1 MGSCLLIHSSL
12 ALALALALEEELDTY
27 LLPSLELLHADS
39 IMTITCPL
47 HRVFC
52 FSGQHKTLISQ
63 TEMPSPPGVH
73 NPLPYI
79 GISTLRSTP
88 TTRASVDPGG
98 WAGLVA
104 DVPVQASKAGWAEMP
119 LPSTCFL
126 PILRQREG
134 AEMDTDRRRVSMQT
148 TPRG

>member
-1 MGSCLLIHSSL
+1 MGSCLLIHSS
-12 ALALALALEEELDTY
+12 LALALALEEELDTY

-88 TTRASVDPGG
+88 PALAQTPAAGLGWSPMSPSKPPRPAGQRCRCRARASYLSSD
-98 WAGLVA
+98 
-104 DVPVQASKAGWAEMP
+104 
-119 LPSTCFL
+119 
-126 PILRQREG
+126 RERG
-134 AEMDTDRRRVSMQT
+134 AEMDTERRRVSMQT